1 MIKRLR
7 FSLLSMLMML
17 CGTVFA
23 GSITFADLGL
33 ENGVQYTDPF
43 DGDDFTVTFAGG
55 GNDGKYYTTGTGI
68 RVYGNGTMTIEAKSG
83 TLTSITITYD
93 GSNKPD
99 DTDVVNVGTYD
110 PETGVWTGNAASVTF
125 TRPTGSGHWRVKS
138 VEATVDNGGTPVVT
152 KPAKPTFNP
161 EGKTFTESV
170 EVAIACK
177 TSGAAI
183 YYTLDGTTPTAE
195 STPYTA
201 AFTLTETTTVKAIAV
216 KDGESSDVAEATYT
230 KEEKQEGEGVSKLEF
245 TAACGG
251 TGTADDNVVWT
262 VTSDGEESNFDNAR
276 GIHYGTNS
284 KAVGNITLT
293 TNDIS
298 GTITSIVVNASTAS
312 GVTATVDVT
321 VGGAAFGGEAQA
333 LSTTATDYTFNG
345 SASGEIVV
353 TVKKPAS
360 ATKALYIKS
369 ITVTYSDNGGT
380 PGPQTTV
387 YSVAG
392 TPATL
397 FGAEWNE
404 KATATEMTKNTETGL
419 YEWTATNV
427 ELTAGQAEF
436 KVMMNHDWNNA
447 WPESNWVLYIS
458 EDGIYTVAITFNEET
473 KVITAEATKTGNI
486 VPAKPVFTP
495 EGGSFIGSIE
505 VAIACAT
512 NGATIY
518 YTLDGSVPTAESTQY
533 TAAFTLTETTT
544 VKAIAVKDGETSDV
558 AEATFTSVVPISVAD
573 ALAIIDELGNGKTT
587 TESYLVEGYITSISE
602 YSYGAENYG
611 NATFII
617 ADTQDAEN
625 GLTAYRTFAGPDKK
639 KFMEEGEI
647 KVGDKVILYGQLQK
661 YVNKEI
667 VTPEMKNGYV
677 YSIVEKAPQVNV
689 YSIAGTPAT
698 LFGAEWNEKATATEM
713 TKNTETGL
721 YEWTATDVE
730 LTAGQAEFKVVMNH
744 DWNNAWPESNWVLYI
759 AEDGVYTVAI
769 TFNEDTK
776 EITAEATKT
785 GDIVIPTT
793 TEITFDFNTYD
804 HAVSSSESNDGDITE
819 NEEFTESGAVMTVT
833 PNEEGT
839 ANRFW
844 GTANGPQLRMY
855 GGTMTIVAPE
865 GKAIVKA
872 VFNNG
877 KWNAGNQFNGFAA
890 EKGQWEGNSTDLIL
904 AVAGNTQINKVILTI
919 DDKNEG
925 TTTGISSMNNVQ
937 CTMNNEVYNLNGQKV
952 MKAQKG
958 LYIINGKKVVIK

>member
-1 MIKRLR
+1 MIKTLR
-7 FSLLSMLMML
+7 FSLLSMLMLL

-33 ENGVQYTDPF
+33 TNGVQYTDPF

-99 DTDVVNVGTYD
+99 GTDVVNVGTYD

-125 TRPTGSGHWRVKS
+125 TRPTGSGHWRVQS

-170 EVAIACK
+170 EVAIVCK
-177 TSGAAI
+177 TSGAVI

-195 STPYTA
+195 STPYAA

-216 KDGESSDVAEATYT
+216 KDGETSDVAEATYT
-230 KEEKQEGEGVSKLEF
+230 KQEETPADGSITFADLGLENGVQYTDPFDGGDF
-245 TAACGG
+245 TVTFAGGANDGKYYTTG
-251 TGTADDNVVWT
+251 TGIRVYGNGTMTIEAKSGTLTSITITYDGSYKPDGTDVVNVGTYDPETGVWT
-262 VTSDGEESNFDNAR
+262 GNAASVTFTRPTG
-276 GIHYGTNS
+276 
-284 KAVGNITLT
+284 
-293 TNDIS
+293 S
-298 GTITSIVVNASTAS
+298 GHWRVQSVE
-312 GVTATVDVT
+312 ATV
-321 VGGAAFGGEAQA
+321 
-333 LSTTATDYTFNG
+333 
-345 SASGEIVV
+345 
-353 TVKKPAS
+353 
-360 ATKALYIKS
+360 
-369 ITVTYSDNGGT
+369 DNGGT

-392 TPATL
+392 SPATL

-419 YEWTATNV
+419 YEWAATNV

-473 KVITAEATKTGNI
+473 KEITAEATKTGNI

-495 EGGSFIGSIE
+495 EGGSFTGSVE

-518 YTLDGSVPTAESTQY
+518 YTLDGSVPTAESTEY

-544 VKAIAVKDGETSDV
+544 VKAIAVKDGETSEM

-573 ALAIIDELGNGKTT
+573 ALAIIDELENGKTT

-617 ADTQDAEN
+617 ADTQNAEN

-689 YSIAGTPAT
+689 YSIAGSPAT

-744 DWNNAWPESNWVLYI
+744 DWNNGANAWPENNWVLYI
-759 AEDGVYTVAI
+759 TEDGVYTVAI
-769 TFNEDTK
+769 TFNEETK

-793 TEITFDFNTYD
+793 TEVTFDFNAYD
-804 HAVSSSESNDGDITE
+804 HAVSNESHDGDIIE
-819 NEEFTESGAVMTVT
+819 NEEFTEGGVVMTVT
-833 PNEEGT
+833 PNAEGT

-844 GTANGPQLRMY
+844 STANGPQLRMY
-855 GGTMTIVAPE
+855 GGTMTIVAPD

-872 VFNNG
+872 VFNNA
-877 KWNAGNQFNGFAA
+877 KWNAGNQFNRVVA
-890 EKGQWEGNSTDLIL
+890 EKGEWEGNSTDLIL

-925 TTTGISSMNNVQ
+925 TTTGISTMNNVQ